1 MENSDLIR
9 AFKENPERI
18 LEIVKEVKRR
28 QNVEKLERI
37 WELNDSLE
45 VNE

>member
-1 MENSDLIR
+1 MENSDFIR

-18 LEIVKEVKRR
+18 LEIVKEVERR

-37 WELNDSLE
+37 WELNDSPE